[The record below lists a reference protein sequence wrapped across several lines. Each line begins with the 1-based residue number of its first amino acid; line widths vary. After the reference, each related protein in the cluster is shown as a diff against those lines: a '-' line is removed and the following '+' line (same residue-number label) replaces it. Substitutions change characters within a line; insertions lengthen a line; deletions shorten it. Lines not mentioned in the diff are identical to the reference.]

1 MQVRWTRPAAQ
12 DLERIALHIRQN
24 NPAVALR
31 VARTIYDRCM
41 GLQMF
46 PNRGRNCRI
55 AGTRELI
62 FAPLP
67 YIAVYRVKD
76 DRVEFCASII
86 PRKTGR
92 KDFACREQT
101 GAKTF
106 ATPCWRP
113 QGERKMMDRTRPLL
127 S

>member
-31 VARTIYDRCM
+31 VAKTIYDRCM

-46 PNRGRNCRI
+46 PNRGRNGRI

-76 DRVEFCASII
+76 DRVEILRIYHSA
-86 PRKTGR
+86 
-92 KDFACREQT
+92 QN
-101 GAKTF
+101 
-106 ATPCWRP
+106 WR
-113 QGERKMMDRTRPLL
+113 
-127 S
+127 